1 MTRFYGVADKMQ
13 IIQPKKQIS
22 KAKLTIGSVKL
33 NSICMLAPMAGIT
46 DTVFRQ
52 IVRMFSKDC
61 LLASEMLSSEAL
73 KMSKKQNILDCN
85 EIEYP
90 LAFQISGH
98 KPQLMAESAK
108 KLQDMATIIDINMGC
123 PAPKIVKNNDGA
135 KLMTDLKLASQ
146 IICVI
151 KKAVDIPVTVKCR
164 LGWDCNSKNYL
175 EFAKMAEES
184 GADAI
189 IVHGRTRSQ
198 MYSGIADW
206 EAIGEVKNAVKIP
219 VIGNGDIDSPE
230 KARKCLEI
238 SKCDGIAIAR
248 GALGDPGLIY
258 RIDNYLDTGVIL
270 PEPTVSERLD
280 LALAHCKRECD
291 YRGELHGVRFMRK
304 FFSWYIKDIRDA
316 AKYRH
321 AMVRVNTLTEVEE
334 LIGLIPKY

>member
-1 MTRFYGVADKMQ
+1 MQ
-13 IIQPKKQIS
+13 IVQQEKQAS
-22 KAKLTIGSVKL
+22 TAQLTIGSVKL
-33 NSICMLAPMAGIT
+33 NSICMIAPMAGIT

-52 IVRMFSKDC
+52 LVRMFSKDC

-73 KMSKKQNILDCN
+73 KMSGKQNILDYS

-98 KPQLMAESAK
+98 KPELMAESAA
-108 KLQDMATIIDINMGC
+108 KLQDIATIIDINMGC
-123 PAPKIVKNNDGA
+123 PAPKIVRNNDGA

-146 IICVI
+146 IICSI
-151 KKAVDIPVTVKCR
+151 KKIVNIPVTVKCR

-175 EFAKMAEES
+175 EFAQMCEES

-189 IVHGRTRSQ
+189 IVHGRTKSQ

-219 VIGNGDIDSPE
+219 VIANGDIDSPE

-258 RIDNYLDTGVIL
+258 RIEKYLETGVIL
-270 PEPTVSERLD
+270 PEPVISERLD
-280 LALAHCKRECD
+280 LALTHCKRECE
-291 YRGELHGVRFMRK
+291 YKGEVQGVRFMRK

-316 AKYRH
+316 SKYRH
-321 AMVRVNTLTEVEE
+321 SMVRANTLAEVEE
-334 LIGLIPKY
+334 LIGSIPLE